1 MFGRLCGLRL
11 SVRENVRFSD
21 ILVEAA
27 DQGHIL
33 HGLQLEGG
41 VSRSVFSVLS
51 GRVGRSILL
60 SLIVTLATLI
70 PNSETLMSLSLIS
83 DLTDP
88 STRTG
93 SVLLNIT
100 ATLIIA
106 GSAPTL

>member
-1 MFGRLCGLRL
+1 M
-11 SVRENVRFSD
+11 
-21 ILVEAA
+21 
-27 DQGHIL
+27 
-33 HGLQLEGG
+33 
-41 VSRSVFSVLS
+41 FSVLS

-60 SLIVTLATLI
+60 FLIVTLATLI

-88 STRTG
+88 STRGG

-100 ATLIIA
+100 ANLIIA